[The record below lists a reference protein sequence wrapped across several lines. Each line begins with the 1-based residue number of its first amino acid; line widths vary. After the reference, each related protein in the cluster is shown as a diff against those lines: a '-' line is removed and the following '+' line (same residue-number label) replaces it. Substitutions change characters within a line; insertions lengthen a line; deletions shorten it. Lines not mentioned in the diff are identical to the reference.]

1 MALLSFLFFMNSSL
15 IIRNFT
21 IMDFSS
27 KLLENAVNEVAR
39 LPGIGKRTALRLVL
53 HLLKQPVEN
62 TNYLTESLK
71 VLRTDVKSCE
81 KCHNIS
87 DTTLCEI
94 CNNPKRDSTIVCVVE
109 DIRDVMAIE
118 NTSQFRGLYHVLGG
132 KISPIEGIGP
142 QNLEIE
148 SLIEKV
154 KNNEIKELIF
164 ALSSTMEGDTTNFYI
179 FKQIEKF
186 GVATSTIAR
195 GISVGDELEYADE
208 VTLGRSIVNRIPFE
222 QSIKN

>member
-1 MALLSFLFFMNSSL
+1 
-15 IIRNFT
+15 
-21 IMDFSS
+21 MDFSS
-27 KLLENAVNEVAR
+27 KILENAVNEVSR

-53 HLLKQPVEN
+53 HLLKQPKEN
-62 TNYLTESLK
+62 TTFLAKALTSL
-71 VLRTDVKSCE
+71 RNDVKSCA

-87 DTTLCEI
+87 DTVLCDI
-94 CNNPKRDSTIVCVVE
+94 CNNPNRNTEIVCVVE

-118 NTSQFRGLYHVLGG
+118 NTSQFRGVYHVLGG

-142 QNLEIE
+142 QNLQID
-148 SLIEKV
+148 SLVNKV
-154 KNNEIKELIF
+154 KGGKVKELIF

-179 FKQIEKF
+179 FKQIEKYNIT
-186 GVATSTIAR
+186 TSTIAR

-222 QSIKN
+222 QSIKG